1 MEALRLLSS
10 DFTKYFMTEQ
20 AIERRELKHALECVY
35 EAQHDEAIAI
45 LQRAID
51 SDTNNH
57 LFYQLRGLIYTLLS
71 KHDKAIADF
80 SKAVSL
86 GDISSYTLRGTAWTK
101 LREYERAIEDFSTAI
116 AVNPDAEVYSER
128 GDAYMEVGKYH
139 AAIDDYERV
148 VTLRP
153 DTDAYAARGTA
164 YDALKQFDKAI
175 GDFNNATL
183 LDPSNT
189 KAAVMRGN
197 VYVNQGNNRAA
208 IDEFS
213 HVIELTAEIVD
224 LDGLDFAGSEAKGHV
239 YELAIEGVGNAHCG
253 RAVCRSRTGDID
265 GALDDFSAAMK
276 LMPRNANFYC
286 LRAISYAE
294 MGERA
299 KAMQDLRIATE
310 IDGKSANPLFV
321 RAICHFNGGEF
332 EKVLQDSCRA
342 IELNPNWAE
351 AYCMRGVSLMHLG
364 DYKKAISDLEKAIEL
379 EAENHLVYSEPSCSV
394 SISLG
399 LSGST
404 THAHRGLAYL
414 LLHNDAMGIKDVS
427 KALDLGYTQ
436 EEIEKDI
443 AGLIP
448 EEKDRI
454 AMADVVRSIV
464 TDWRRKV
471 SRRSQASDRKQPDGA
486 SSAVEGTKSFVREP
500 RKSYRSGR
508 IPRKMRLISGGDVIS
523 DQPDDITVRT
533 AVHSLLKE
541 DGDSF
546 VILVSGPDPDKSE
559 HFIQTFYDEDEGFT
573 LELRQGSAADHY
585 QCLNISP
592 GQKGLEEVLWAFTG
606 YLHGDKDWDRHL
618 DWGFPLGSFVIG
630 SVRGW

>member
-10 DFTKYFMTEQ
+10 DFTKYFMTDQ
-20 AIERRELKHALECVY
+20 AIERRELRHALECAY

-51 SDTNNH
+51 SHTKNR

-101 LREYERAIEDFSTAI
+101 LREYERGIEDFSTAI

-153 DTDAYAARGTA
+153 DTNAYAARGTA

-175 GDFNNATL
+175 SDFNNATL

-189 KAAVMRGN
+189 TAAVMRGN
-197 VYVNQGNNRAA
+197 IYLNQGNYRAA
-208 IDEFS
+208 MDEFS
-213 HVIELTAEIVD
+213 HVIAVMADIVN
-224 LDGLDFAGSEAKGHV
+224 LDGLDFAGSEAKAQL
-239 YELAIEGVGNAHCG
+239 YELAIQEVGNAHCG
-253 RAVCRSRTGDID
+253 RAVCRSRTGDVD
-265 GALDDFSAAMK
+265 GALDDFGAAMK

-310 IDGKSANPLFV
+310 IDAKSANPLFV

-332 EKVLQDSCRA
+332 ENVLQDSRRA
-342 IELNPNWAE
+342 IELDPKWAGT
-351 AYCMRGVSLMHLG
+351 YCIRGVSLMHLG
-364 DYKKAISDLEKAIEL
+364 DYKTAISDFGKAIEL
-379 EAENHLVYSEPSCSV
+379 ENRLVNSEPSFGGV
-394 SISLG
+394 SITSG
-399 LSGST
+399 LSGSA

-414 LLHNDAMGIKDVS
+414 LLHDDAMGIKDLS
-427 KALDLGYTQ
+427 NALNLGYTQ
-436 EEIEKDI
+436 AEIEKDI
-443 AGLIP
+443 TGLIP

-454 AMADVVRSIV
+454 AIADVVRSV
-464 TDWRRKV
+464 VADWRRKV
-471 SRRSQASDRKQPDGA
+471 SRRSQASDRRQPDGA
-486 SSAVEGTKSFVREP
+486 SSAVEGTKSFVREL
-500 RKSYRSGR
+500 RKNYRSER
-508 IPRKMRLISGGDVIS
+508 IPRKMRLISGENVIS
-523 DQPDDITVRT
+523 DQPEEATVRT
-533 AVHSLLKE
+533 AIHSVLKGDE
-541 DGDSF
+541 DSF
-546 VILVSGPDPDKSE
+546 VRLVSGPDPDNSE
-559 HFIQTFYDEDEGFT
+559 HFIQAFYENGGFI
-573 LELRQGSAADHY
+573 LQLWEGSAANSY
-585 QCLNISP
+585 QCLNIPP
-592 GQKGLEEVLWAFTG
+592 GQRGVEEVLRAFSG
-606 YLHGDKDWDRHL
+606 YLHGDKDWDRQF
-618 DWGFPLGSFVIG
+618 DWGFPP
-630 SVRGW
+630 VRGW